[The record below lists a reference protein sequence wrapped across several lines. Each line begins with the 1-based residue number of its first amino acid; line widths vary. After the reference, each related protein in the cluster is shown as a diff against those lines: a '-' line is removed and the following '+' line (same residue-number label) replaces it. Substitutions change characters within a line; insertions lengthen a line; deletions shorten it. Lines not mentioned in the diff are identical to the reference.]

1 MKKVSVISFA
11 VLFAMAGQA
20 TAVWYW
26 PPTYTEIVPQNPT
39 SFDIVA
45 ITLGGDWSDSCIPNA
60 SNVLVMG
67 NDIYFDVILDYPPDI
82 MCLTVITPWG
92 LTESVGPLSPGAYTV
107 YARIVG
113 YPGVPEYEPV
123 AEFIVTA
130 AAATTT
136 YQFQPDPNALRTS
149 GGFTGQG
156 KGSRSI
162 EGRFQLTVDFNAGIA
177 SFDQVDATLSDE
189 IWFLDYNEGPIYTDS
204 LDVLFH
210 MTELVSTDVN
220 EKTIH
225 FEIRRNNPTFPGA
238 DILVVVTYMNN
249 SVHLTGGFCE
259 AVYDGFCYHLDAVAI
274 LLPKTYYVDTVN
286 GDDNN
291 DGLSPE
297 TAFATIQKGIDDSND
312 GDIIEIQPGIYTG
325 DGNRDIDFKGKAI
338 IVRSTD
344 PNDPCVAAATI
355 INCQGSEVEPHRGFY
370 FHSNEDSNSLIDGL
384 TITNGFGNFET
395 IGEYETPTGG
405 GIYCYQSS
413 PTIKNC
419 IITGNLAYIYIPA
432 GGGFH
437 IGGFGGGIYCYQ
449 SNPKIKNCTIKNN
462 KAGDGGYA
470 LGVGGL
476 GGGIYGN
483 QSSPI
488 ISNCTITNNRTEW
501 LEYTYDWYPAGGGI
515 YLFGGNPTITNC
527 SINGNYCGYT
537 GGGVCCYS
545 SAEITNCDIT
555 NNETSGFGGGLEI
568 SNNTIIRNCKII
580 NNETLIGGGG
590 ISGSSNLISNCV
602 ISQNTAW
609 GDPELWGG
617 IDAAGGGIYCDGTP
631 TIINCTISGNNIGWG
646 ATGGIYCTG
655 SPTINNCIVWGND
668 DAEISH
674 GSPVVTYSDVQGG
687 WAGEGNIDI
696 DPCFA
701 DPYSGDYH
709 LKSTAG
715 RWNRNSQSW
724 VTDAVTSPC
733 IDAGDPNS
741 DWTAELWPH
750 GKRINM
756 GAYGGTPQGSMSL
769 STVGNIANLDNDP
782 CDIIDFNDLALFVG
796 KWLYEEVLLPE
807 DLDRNGI
814 VNFVD
819 YAIFARQWPGAI
831 AEPIAEP
838 GIEYEISPCEGMGL
852 SATEQLDQTRFTVTV
867 EGRYIH
873 FEDMMTGN
881 CCATELWLEMDV
893 TGNIITIHERYYAEY
908 PPCPCMCDY
917 PVTATLGPF
926 EPGTYTLEVYQGGFI
941 GSTTVVI
948 E

>member
-67 NDIYFDVILDYPPDI
+67 NDIYFDVILDYPPGI
-82 MCLTVITPWG
+82 YCATVITPWG

-189 IWFLDYNEGPIYTDS
+189 IWFWDYNEGPIYTDS

-220 EKTIH
+220 EKAIH

-238 DILVVVTYMNN
+238 DILVVVTYINN

-259 AVYDGFCYHLDAVAI
+259 AVYDGFCYHLDAVAL

-338 IVRSTD
+338 TVRSTD
-344 PNDPCVAAATI
+344 PNDPNIVAATI
-355 INCQGSEVEPHRGFY
+355 IDCNGTEENPHRGFH
-370 FHSNEDSNSLIDGL
+370 FHSSEDVNSVLNGV
-384 TITNGFGNFET
+384 TIINGYVTYDLGSV
-395 IGEYETPTGG
+395 GG
-405 GIYCYQSS
+405 AIYCENGSS
-413 PTIKNC
+413 PKIINC
-419 IITGNLAYIYIPA
+419 IITGNSAYSWPLI
-432 GGGFH
+432 GGGS
-437 IGGFGGGIYCYQ
+437 GGAVFGDNGEI
-449 SNPKIKNCTIKNN
+449 S
-462 KAGDGGYA
+462 
-470 LGVGGL
+470 
-476 GGGIYGN
+476 
-483 QSSPI
+483 
-488 ISNCTITNNRTEW
+488 ISNCLISEN
-501 LEYTYDWYPAGGGI
+501 
-515 YLFGGNPTITNC
+515 
-527 SINGNYCGYT
+527 
-537 GGGVCCYS
+537 
-545 SAEITNCDIT
+545 SAM
-555 NNETSGFGGGLEI
+555 FGGGL
-568 SNNTIIRNCKII
+568 SQCAGIIRNNII
-580 NNETLIGGGG
+580 TNNKADYLGGGLCG
-590 ISGSSNLISNCV
+590 CDGIIQNNVISGNSAGGYGGGLAYCSGNVSNCV
-602 ISQNTAW
+602 VWSNLPDQIRNV
-609 GDPELWGG
+609 
-617 IDAAGGGIYCDGTP
+617 
-631 TIINCTISGNNIGWG
+631 
-646 ATGGIYCTG
+646 AT
-655 SPTINNCIVWGND
+655 VQ
-668 DAEISH
+668 
-674 GSPVVTYSDVQGG
+674 YSDVQDGCP
-687 WAGEGNIDI
+687 GEGNIDAA
-696 DPCFA
+696 PCFA
-701 DPYSGDYH
+701 DPCSGDYH
-709 LKSTAG
+709 LKSAAG
-715 RWNRNSQSW
+715 RWNPNTETW
-724 VTDAVTSPC
+724 VMDAVTSPC

-756 GAYGGTPQGSMSL
+756 GAYGGTPQASMSL
-769 STVGNIANLDNDP
+769 STAGNIANLNNDP
-782 CDIIDFNDLALFVG
+782 CDTIDFNDLALFVG

-807 DLDRNGI
+807 DLDRNGT

-819 YAIFARQWPGAI
+819 YAIFARQWPGAL
-831 AEPIAEP
+831 AAEP

-852 SATEQLDQTRFTVTV
+852 SATGQMDETRFTVTV